1 MKEDILRLK
10 AEGKTN
16 AQIRKILGCS
26 NVIIYYHTDPK
37 YKERHL
43 NMQWNKRRAES
54 AAKKAIPKNQKSP
67 AQTKDKILKNKPMPK
82 LKPLKPVKK
91 KFETIPVDNTN
102 KIAVKLD
109 SKTTVHV
116 LPGYDLE
123 ALRKKYLKK

>member
-43 NMQWNKRRAES
+43 NMQRNKRRAES
-54 AAKKAIPKNQKSP
+54 AAKKAIPKNKKSP
-67 AQTKDKILKNKPMPK
+67 KGKLLKEKPMPK

-123 ALRKKYLKK
+123 ALRKRYLKK